1 MAPTPARLPL
11 FFFQA
16 EDGIRDFCLSR
27 GLGDVY
33 KRQCQ
38 SRLKFLGIV
47 WHRKVVLAVSS
58 RAMPWA
64 DFQSVRVLVL
74 LRAPP
79 RSFIRRRHRLF
90 QFSQQQVQAEW
101 LV

>member
-79 RSFIRRRHRLF
+79 EVSSGGDIAFSSSPSNRSRRNGL
-90 QFSQQQVQAEW
+90 
-101 LV
+101 